1 MGGKKWVI
9 QRLGKCKVDYKTFSG
24 NAVPDA
30 QRVLASGVLVSHP
43 EHSVHHPVFILCPG
57 RSFSSVVCGML
68 GQHPQLYGL
77 PETNFFVADTVDGLF
92 QRFAGRGDRHRLH
105 GLVRTLAQLHDGE
118 QTEAAAERAWEWLRE
133 RLPMTTRE
141 LAWYVAS
148 QLGPRQMV
156 EKSPSNCA
164 EAAYL
169 ARLYQIFP
177 TARFL
182 HLSRHPRS
190 TGKSLYQVRQE
201 QRARRGRDRM
211 PVDGRRMEENWL
223 KVHGH
228 ILRFTERLPVG
239 QSLHLQGEQ
248 LLADPDR
255 YLRQIAEWLDIRMD
269 AQAIE
274 AMKHPEVSPFATLG
288 PDNARGGN
296 NRKYLED
303 PRLRTGSPPKV
314 NLSDPLEWMA
324 DGSGFSPATVALA
337 RRLGY
342 R

>member
-1 MGGKKWVI
+1 M
-9 QRLGKCKVDYKTFSG
+9 LKV
-24 NAVPDA
+24 
-30 QRVLASGVLVSHP
+30 VLVSGVVVSHQTYAQNR
-43 EHSVHHPVFILCPG
+43 PVFILCPG
-57 RSFSSVVCGML
+57 RSYSSVVCGML

-77 PETNFFVADTVDGLF
+77 PETNFFVADTIGGLF
-92 QRFAGRGDRHRLH
+92 QRFAGPGDRHRLH

-118 QTEAAAERAWEWLRE
+118 QTEAAAERGWQWLRA
-133 RLPMTTRE
+133 RLDMTTHE
-141 LAWYVAS
+141 LAWYIAV

-169 ARLYQIFP
+169 ERLYRTFP
-177 TARFL
+177 TAHFL

-239 QSLHLQGEQ
+239 QSVHLQGEQ
-248 LLADPDR
+248 LMADPDR
-255 YLRQIAEWLDIRMD
+255 YLRQIAEWLDIRAD
-269 AQAIE
+269 TEAIE
-274 AMKHPEVSPFATLG
+274 AMKHPEASPFATLG

-303 PRLRTGSPPKV
+303 PRLRTGPPPKV
-314 NLSDPLEWMA
+314 NLSDPLDWMS

-342 R
+342 Q

>member
-1 MGGKKWVI
+1 MWQAGLVI
-9 QRLGKCKVDYKTFSG
+9 LSIDIYQARSVRHQTHSDYQ
-24 NAVPDA
+24 P
-30 QRVLASGVLVSHP
+30 L
-43 EHSVHHPVFILCPG
+43 FILCPG

-68 GQHPQLYGL
+68 GQHPELYGL
-77 PETNFFVADTVDGLF
+77 PETNFFVADTVGGLF
-92 QRFAGRGDRHRLH
+92 QCFAGRGDRHRLH

-118 QTEAAAERAWEWLRE
+118 QTETAAERAWEWLRA
-133 RLPMTTRE
+133 RLDMSTRD

-148 QLGPRQMV
+148 RLGQRRMV

-169 ARLYQIFP
+169 ERLHRIFP
-177 TARFL
+177 TAYFL

-190 TGKSLYQVRQE
+190 TSKSLYQVRQE
-201 QRARRGRDRM
+201 QRARRGRNRM
-211 PVDGRRMEENWL
+211 PVEGRRMEENWL

-239 QSLHLQGEQ
+239 QSLHLQGEL

-255 YLRQIAEWLDIRMD
+255 YLRQVAEWLEICVD
-269 AQAIE
+269 AEAIE
-274 AMKHPEVSPFATLG
+274 AMKHPEASPFATVG
-288 PDNARGGN
+288 PNNARGGN

-303 PRLRTGSPPKV
+303 PRLRTGKPPKV
-314 NLSDPLEWMA
+314 NLIDPLEWMT
-324 DGSGFSPATVALA
+324 DGSRFSPATVALA